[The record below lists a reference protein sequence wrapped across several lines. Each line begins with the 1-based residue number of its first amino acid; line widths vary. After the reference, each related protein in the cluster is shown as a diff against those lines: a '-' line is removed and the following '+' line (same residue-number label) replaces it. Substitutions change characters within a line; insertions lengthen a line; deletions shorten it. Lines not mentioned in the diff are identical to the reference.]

1 MFSVFKF
8 SKVVL
13 TEKIVL
19 FPFGG
24 VSVIPFLSLRTSLK
38 VHIVQSILLNFVKYY

>member
-8 SKVVL
+8 SKVIL

-24 VSVIPFLSLRTSLK
+24 VSVIPFLSLRTSLE
-38 VHIVQSILLNFVKYY
+38 VHISTEYITKFC